1 MSILGLIHT
10 IIAIIALVF
19 AANGLIKTG
28 FVSPFSAT
36 GKWYSIMT
44 VLACLTSFGLSKA
57 GGFNPGHAIGI
68 LILVLLAIAYLI
80 GKNASRKRILLY
92 VQVFAMTAT
101 VFLSL
106 IPAVNETLS
115 RVPAGAP
122 LATGPDDP
130 LVQNVVKVLLVLFII
145 GVTAQILKLRKTSLA
160 AQQAA

>member
-19 AANGLIKTG
+19 AAITLIKTG
-28 FVSPFSAT
+28 FVAPFSTT

-44 VLACLTSFGLSKA
+44 VLACVTSFGLSKA

-68 LILVLLAIAYLI
+68 LILVLLAIAYLL
-80 GKNASRKRILLY
+80 GKNAARKRILLY
-92 VQVFAMTAT
+92 TQVFSMTAT

-115 RVPAGAP
+115 RVPADAP
-122 LATGPDDP
+122 LASGPDDP
-130 LVQNVVKVLLVLFII
+130 LVQNIVKVLLVLFLI
-145 GVTAQILKLRKTSLA
+145 GVTAQILKLRKAPTA
-160 AQQAA
+160 AQQPA